1 MVLIDIFSQVPVKAP
16 ASWRLFQGLMNL
28 LTLCKS
34 KKPEVGI
41 SLFIPDRRWDISV
54 YQLDH

>member
-1 MVLIDIFSQVPVKAP
+1 
-16 ASWRLFQGLMNL
+16 
-28 LTLCKS
+28 LCKS